1 MIGFVLVSHSR
12 KLAEGTA
19 ELGLMM
25 APDVP
30 VEPAGGMED
39 GSTGTDYGRILAAV
53 DKVSSVAEDGILVIM
68 DMGSSCMTT
77 EMVLEDRGDI
87 LPKALM
93 VDCPFVEGTVAAMV
107 SASMGMELS
116 EVVKAAR
123 EACSVNKF

>member
-12 KLAEGTA
+12 KLAEGAA

-25 APDVP
+25 APEVP

-39 GSTGTDYGRILAAV
+39 NSLGTDYNRIAAAIE
-53 DKVSSVAEDGILVIM
+53 KVAPAAEDGILVIM
-68 DMGSSCMTT
+68 DMGSSCMTA
-77 EMVLEDRGDI
+77 EMVLEERGNVQ
-87 LPKALM
+87 PEVNM

-107 SASMGMELS
+107 SASMGCSLT

-123 EACSVNKF
+123 EACLESKF